1 MSVSSKSAYLNSH
14 IKLSGITGLATAAG
28 FQLAISTDYPIA
40 LANTPF
46 RLPGASIGF
55 PCTSPSTAVSRR
67 ISTPLA
73 YRLFATAE
81 SIPAQDLQGA
91 VDIVPIPE
99 NTGSSDIAH
108 KAFEDRVDKVVRRL
122 AEETAGQ
129 PQALGKWAFWTQ
141 LGLKSDGG
149 DGYNEAAAWAGRV
162 MALHARCE
170 DAKEGIDCFFAK
182 RKPNWK
188 T

>member
-1 MSVSSKSAYLNSH
+1 M
-14 IKLSGITGLATAAG
+14 
-28 FQLAISTDYPIA
+28 STDYPIA

-46 RLPGASIGF
+46 RLPGASIGL

-67 ISTPLA
+67 VPAPLT
-73 YRLFATAE
+73 YRLLATAE
-81 SIPAQDLQGA
+81 SILAQDLQGA

-99 NTGSSDIAH
+99 HAGLSDSTR
-108 KAFEDRVDKVVRRL
+108 KAFEERVDSVVRHL
-122 AEETAGQ
+122 AEDTAGQ

-141 LGLKSDGG
+141 LGLKGDGG
-149 DGYNEAAAWAGRV
+149 DGYEEAAAWAGRI
-162 MALHARCE
+162 MSLHARCE
-170 DAKEGIDCFFAK
+170 DAKEGIDSFFAK